1 MSQKHINVSVIQTY
15 DQVWEIKRQNVL
27 LEAFW
32 NELENFDC
40 HGLTDEQ
47 QERFDSMV
55 HLIHL
60 YQSLTL
66 PALVELMY
74 SLDRI
79 IETINEARQSE

>member
-1 MSQKHINVSVIQTY
+1 MSQKHINVSVIQIY

-47 QERFDSMV
+47 QERFDNMT

-66 PALVELMY
+66 PALVELMH